1 MMHFGKVCRGL
12 FGLLAMV
19 QLGSSAFAADSIK
32 IGFLDPLSGPFANV
46 GEHGAREAL
55 LAIEG
60 VNAAG
65 GVMGGAKFD
74 LVTFDTKSS
83 PQEALISLKQMTDQG
98 IRYFFMGNG
107 SNVAI
112 ALSDAVSK
120 HNARN
125 PGQTILF
132 LNYGAI
138 DPSLT
143 NDKCSFWHFRFDA
156 DTDMKMQALTNYM
169 AQQKG
174 IKKVYLL
181 NQDYAFGQGVSR
193 AAKAMLAQKRPDV
206 EIVGDDLH
214 PVGKV
219 KDFAPYISKIK
230 ASGADSIITG
240 NWGNDLS
247 LLVKAAKESGLKA
260 DFFTYYAG
268 IVGGPTAIGQ
278 AGEDVRQVSMWHNN
292 VGDAGSNALAEAYRK
307 RFPDVKDDFFFLSLK
322 NGVEMLAKAMNQ
334 AKSLDPAMVGKALE
348 GMKHHGLTGDVEM
361 RADNHELLQ
370 PLFISSFVKSG
381 TKGVKY
387 DVERSG
393 MGFKTE
399 GRVEA
404 KDTALPTTCKMERP

>member
-12 FGLLAMV
+12 FGLLAMW
-19 QLGSSAFAADSIK
+19 QFGICAFAADPIR
-32 IGFLDPLSGPFANV
+32 IGYMDPLSGPFANV

-65 GVMGGAKFD
+65 GVLGGARFD

-98 IRYFFMGNG
+98 LRYFFMGNG

-125 PGQTILF
+125 PDQTILF
-132 LNYGAI
+132 LNYGAV

-156 DTDMKMQALTNYM
+156 DTDMKMQALTNYVSG
-169 AQQKG
+169 QKQ
-174 IKKVYLL
+174 IKKVYLI
-181 NQDYAFGQGVSR
+181 NQDYAFGQGVSK
-193 AAKAMLAQKRPDV
+193 AARVMLAKKRPDV

-214 PVGKV
+214 PIGKV
-219 KDFAPYISKIK
+219 KDFAPYVSKIK
-230 ASGADSIITG
+230 AAGADSVITG
-240 NWGNDLS
+240 NWGVDLS

-260 DFFTYYAG
+260 DLFTYYSG

-278 AGEDVRQVSMWHNN
+278 AGENIRQVSMWHTNY
-292 VGDAGSNALAEAYRK
+292 GGKDSDALTEGYRK
-307 RFPDVKDDFFFLSLK
+307 RFPDVKDDYFFLSLK
-322 NGVEMLAKAMNQ
+322 NGVEMLANAMNQ
-334 AKSLDPAMVGKALE
+334 AKSTDPAKVAKALE
-348 GMKHHGLTGDVEM
+348 GMKHQGITGEVEM
-361 RADNHELLQ
+361 RADNHQLVQ
-370 PLFISSFVKSG
+370 PLFISSFVKAG
-381 TKGVKY
+381 TKEVKY
-387 DVERSG
+387 DVERTG

-399 GRVEA
+399 GRIEA
-404 KDTALPTTCKMERP
+404 MDTALPTTCKMERP

>member
-1 MMHFGKVCRGL
+1 MHFGKVCRGL

>member
-1 MMHFGKVCRGL
+1 MHFGKVCRGL
-12 FGLLAMV
+12 FGLLAMCA
-19 QLGSSAFAADSIK
+19 LGGSAFAADTIK

-65 GVMGGAKFD
+65 GVLGGTKFD

-98 IRYFFMGNG
+98 IRFFFMGNG

-125 PGQTILF
+125 PDQTIMF
-132 LNYGAI
+132 LNYGAV

-169 AQQKG
+169 MQQKG

-219 KDFAPYISKIK
+219 KDFAPYVSKIK

-292 VGDAGSNALAEAYRK
+292 VGDAGSNALAESYRK

-322 NGVEMLAKAMNQ
+322 NGVEMLARAMNQ
-334 AKSLDPAMVGKALE
+334 AKSLDPAAVGKALE
-348 GMKHHGLTGDVEM
+348 GMKYHGITGEVEM

-381 TKGVKY
+381 TQGVKY
-387 DVERSG
+387 DVERTG

>member
-1 MMHFGKVCRGL
+1 MHFGKVCRGL
-12 FGLLAMV
+12 FGLLAML
-19 QLGSSAFAADSIK
+19 QLGGSAFAADTIK

-65 GVMGGAKFD
+65 GVLGGTKFD

-98 IRYFFMGNG
+98 IRFFFMGNG

-125 PGQTILF
+125 PDQTIMF
-132 LNYGAI
+132 LNYGAV

-156 DTDMKMQALTNYM
+156 DTDMKMQALTSYM
-169 AQQKG
+169 MQQKG

-219 KDFAPYISKIK
+219 KDFAPYVSKIK

-292 VGDAGSNALAEAYRK
+292 VGDAGSNALAESYRK

-348 GMKHHGLTGDVEM
+348 GMKYHGITGEVEM

-387 DVERSG
+387 DVERTG

>member
-1 MMHFGKVCRGL
+1 MQFSKFCRGL
-12 FGLLAMV
+12 FGLLAML
-19 QLGSSAFAADSIK
+19 QLGAGAFAADTIK
-32 IGFLDPLSGPFANV
+32 IGFMDPLSGPFANV

-55 LAIEG
+55 LAIES

-65 GVMGGAKFD
+65 GVLGGAKFE
-74 LVTFDTKSS
+74 LETFDTKSS

-98 IRYFFMGNG
+98 VRYFFMGNG

-125 PGQTILF
+125 PNQTILF
-132 LNYGAI
+132 LNYGAV

-156 DTDMKMQALTNYM
+156 DTDMKMQALTSYM
-169 AQQKG
+169 AMQKG
-174 IKKVYLL
+174 IKKVYLI

-193 AAKAMLAQKRPDV
+193 AARAMLAQKRPDV

-219 KDFAPYISKIK
+219 KDFAPYVSKVK

-240 NWGNDLS
+240 NWGSDMS
-247 LLVKAAKESGLKA
+247 LLVKAVKESGLKA
-260 DFFTYYAG
+260 DLYTYYSG

-278 AGEDVRQVSMWHNN
+278 AGEDVRQVSMWHTNY
-292 VGDAGSNALAEAYRK
+292 GGKASDALTEGYRK
-307 RFPDVKDDFFFLSLK
+307 RFPDVKDDFFFLSLI
-322 NGVEMLAKAMNQ
+322 NGFEMLAKAMNQ
-334 AKSLDPAMVGKALE
+334 AKSTDPEKVAKALE
-348 GMKHHGLTGDVEM
+348 GMKHQGITGEVEM
-361 RADNHELLQ
+361 RADNHQLVQ
-370 PLFISSFVKSG
+370 PLFISSFVKAG
-381 TKGVKY
+381 GKGVKY
-387 DVERSG
+387 DVERTG
-393 MGFKTE
+393 MGFKTV

-404 KDTALPTTCKMERP
+404 KDTVTPTTCKMERP

>member
-1 MMHFGKVCRGL
+1 MQFSKICRGL
-12 FGLLAMV
+12 FGLLAML
-19 QLGSSAFAADSIK
+19 QLGAGAIAADTIK
-32 IGFLDPLSGPFANV
+32 IGFMDPLSGPFANV
-46 GEHGAREAL
+46 GEHGAREML
-55 LAIEG
+55 LVMEA

-65 GVMGGAKFD
+65 GVLGGAKFE
-74 LVTFDTKSS
+74 LETFDTKSS

-98 IRYFFMGNG
+98 LRYFFMGNG

-132 LNYGAI
+132 LNYGAV

-156 DTDMKMQALTNYM
+156 DTDMKMQALTSYM
-169 AQQKG
+169 AKQKG
-174 IKKVYLL
+174 VKKVYLI
-181 NQDYAFGQGVSR
+181 NQDYAFGQGVSK
-193 AAKAMLAQKRPDV
+193 AARAMLAQKRPDV

-219 KDFAPYISKIK
+219 KDFAPYVSKIK
-230 ASGADSIITG
+230 AAGADSVITG
-240 NWGNDLS
+240 NWGNDMS
-247 LLVKAAKESGLKA
+247 LLVKAVKESGLKA
-260 DFFTYYAG
+260 DLYTYYSG

-278 AGEDVRQVSMWHNN
+278 AGEDVRQVSMWHTNY
-292 VGDAGSNALAEAYRK
+292 GGKESDALTEGYRN

-334 AKSLDPAMVGKALE
+334 AKSTDPEKVAKALE
-348 GMKHHGLTGDVEM
+348 GMKHPGITGEVEM
-361 RADNHELLQ
+361 RADNHQLVQ

-381 TKGVKY
+381 GKGVKY
-387 DVERSG
+387 DVERTG
-393 MGFKTE
+393 MGFKTV

-404 KDTALPTTCKMERP
+404 KDTVTPTTCKMERP

>member
-1 MMHFGKVCRGL
+1 MHFGKVCRGL
-12 FGLLAMV
+12 FGLLAML
-19 QLGSSAFAADSIK
+19 QLGGSAFAADTIK

-125 PGQTILF
+125 PNQTILF
-132 LNYGAI
+132 LNYGAV

-156 DTDMKMQALTNYM
+156 DTDMKMQALTSYM
-169 AQQKG
+169 TQQKG

-219 KDFAPYISKIK
+219 KDFAPYVSKIK

-260 DFFTYYAG
+260 NFFTYYAG

-307 RFPDVKDDFFFLSLK
+307 RYPDVKDDFFFLSLK

-334 AKSLDPAMVGKALE
+334 AKSLDPAMIGKALE
-348 GMKHHGLTGDVEM
+348 GMKHQGITGDVEM

-387 DVERSG
+387 DVERTG

>member
-1 MMHFGKVCRGL
+1 MHFGKVCRGL
-12 FGLLAMV
+12 FGLLAIL
-19 QLGSSAFAADSIK
+19 QLAGPALAADPIK
-32 IGFLDPLSGPFANV
+32 IGYLDPLSGPFANV

-65 GVMGGAKFD
+65 GVLGGSKFE
-74 LVTFDTKSS
+74 LATFDTKSS

-98 IRYFFMGNG
+98 IRFFFMGNG

-120 HNARN
+120 HNSRN
-125 PGQTILF
+125 PDQSILF
-132 LNYGAI
+132 LNYGAV

-174 IKKVYLL
+174 IKKVYLI

-193 AAKAMLAQKRPDV
+193 AARAMLAQKRPDV
-206 EIVGDDLH
+206 EITGDDLH

-260 DFFTYYAG
+260 DFYTYYSG

-307 RFPDVKDDFFFLSLK
+307 RFPDAKDDFFFLSLK

-334 AKSLDPAMVGKALE
+334 AKSTDPAKVAKALE
-348 GMKHHGLTGDVEM
+348 GMKFQSITGEVEM
-361 RADNHELLQ
+361 RADNHQLVQ
-370 PLFISSFVKSG
+370 PLFISSFVKTG
-381 TKGVKY
+381 GKGVKY
-387 DVERSG
+387 DVERTG

-399 GRVEA
+399 GRIEA

>member
-1 MMHFGKVCRGL
+1 MQFGKVCRGL
-12 FGLLAMV
+12 FGLLAML
-19 QLGSSAFAADSIK
+19 QLGVCAFAADTIK
-32 IGFLDPLSGPFANV
+32 IGFMDPLSGPFANV

-65 GVMGGAKFD
+65 GVLGGTKFD

-83 PQEALISLKQMTDQG
+83 PQEALIALKQMTDKG
-98 IRYFFMGNG
+98 IRHFFMGNG

-125 PGQTILF
+125 PDQSILF
-132 LNYGAI
+132 LNYGAV

-169 AQQKG
+169 AKQKS
-174 IKKVYLL
+174 IKKVYLI

-219 KDFAPYISKIK
+219 KDFAPYVSKIK
-230 ASGADSIITG
+230 ASGADSVITG

-247 LLVKAAKESGLKA
+247 LLVKAVKESGLKA
-260 DFFTYYAG
+260 DLFTYYSG

-278 AGEDVRQVSMWHNN
+278 AGEDIRQVSMWHTNY
-292 VGDAGSNALAEAYRK
+292 GGKDSDALTEGYRK
-307 RFPDVKDDFFFLSLK
+307 RFPDAKDDYFFLSLQ

-334 AKSLDPAMVGKALE
+334 AKSTDPAKVAKALE
-348 GMKHHGLTGDVEM
+348 GMKHQGITGEVEM
-361 RADNHELLQ
+361 RADNHQLVQ
-370 PLFISSFVKSG
+370 PLFISSFVKAGS
-381 TKGVKY
+381 KGVKY
-387 DVERSG
+387 DVERTG

-399 GRVEA
+399 GRIEA
-404 KDTALPTTCKMERP
+404 KDTALPTTCKMERQ